1 MQSIRGL
8 SNNNSNSECDC
19 YLGTSHRVQRCPLK
33 KKICKIVQ
41 TIDKLRDKEGQGSK

>member
-19 YLGTSHRVQRCPLK
+19 FLGTSHRVQRCPLK
-33 KKICKIVQ
+33 KKCKIVQ